1 MKTNLRNSP
10 DQDLVQVLLDRL
22 PELAVLVMEDRP
34 ENANFRRN
42 PDDPREH
49 FTNWHQ
55 FGIVTHTHR
64 VVDVYENEVW
74 DCLGSWGIA
83 AAVERILSNTID
95 GVSKKELL
103 AISLPL
109 HDLGK
114 FARDIRYVGS
124 GWIPDFDD
132 HEAKS
137 ERLILAEGPVRNLL
151 RAHGLAEDQ
160 VRYVARCAGLHFELG
175 QMRYEARHSAA
186 GYTLAFVSSERCR
199 LECRRIARRFPE
211 FAPEIGVLFLCDS
224 LAKTDI
230 AIEVQTD
237 EEIEMHT
244 EWIKAE
250 IQERGLDPRLIAAV
264 KQRPVNIAVARTYL
278 EMVFPGQ

>member
-83 AAVERILSNTID
+83 AAVERLSRLADVRWQEQD
-95 GVSKKELL
+95 G
-103 AISLPL
+103 
-109 HDLGK
+109 
-114 FARDIRYVGS
+114 
-124 GWIPDFDD
+124 
-132 HEAKS
+132 
-137 ERLILAEGPVRNLL
+137 
-151 RAHGLAEDQ
+151 
-160 VRYVARCAGLHFELG
+160 
-175 QMRYEARHSAA
+175 
-186 GYTLAFVSSERCR
+186 
-199 LECRRIARRFPE
+199 
-211 FAPEIGVLFLCDS
+211 
-224 LAKTDI
+224 
-230 AIEVQTD
+230 
-237 EEIEMHT
+237 
-244 EWIKAE
+244 
-250 IQERGLDPRLIAAV
+250 
-264 KQRPVNIAVARTYL
+264 
-278 EMVFPGQ
+278 